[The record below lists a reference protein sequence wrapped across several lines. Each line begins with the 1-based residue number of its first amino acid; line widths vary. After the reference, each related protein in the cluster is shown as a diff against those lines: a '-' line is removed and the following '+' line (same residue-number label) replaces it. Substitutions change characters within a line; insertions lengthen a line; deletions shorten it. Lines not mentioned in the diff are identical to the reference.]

1 MSPAVRDIIDALIG
15 VALFFA
21 AQALVSDAEAA
32 IEEKDDMQVIRR
44 YFIAEGP
51 KAKKVA
57 KEGLKLANDSCRAG
71 IDLAKRF
78 GALGT
83 FGHRH
88 TPPYA
93 LVWDEGLVPDQNPG
107 FLPPELHL
115 EGSNRYYTCRPDK
128 RTRLGKEIHDA
139 LRALPVFSFSD
150 YACKEFGVQHST
162 IGGSDASRSGMA
174 MYHSVAGYM
183 KKKLVFS
190 IPFGGDQGG
199 GKVIDV
205 KIPQEFR
212 EITAGQFIDITGEG
226 GAS

>member
-21 AQALVSDAEAA
+21 AQALVSDAEAV
-32 IEEKDDMQVIRR
+32 IKEKDMQVIRR

-57 KEGLKLANDSCRAG
+57 KEGLKLASESSRAG
-71 IDLAKRF
+71 IDLAKQF

-83 FGHRH
+83 VGHRH
-88 TPPYA
+88 TTPYA
-93 LVWDEGLVPDQNPG
+93 LVWDEGHVPESNPG

-115 EGSNRYYTCRPDK
+115 EGGQRYHVCRPDK
-128 RTRLGKEIHDA
+128 RTKVGKEIYDA

-150 YACKEFGVQHST
+150 YACKEFGVKHST
-162 IGGSDASRSGMA
+162 IGGSGASRSGMA
-174 MYHSVAGYM
+174 MFHSVAGYM

-205 KIPQEFR
+205 KIPPEFR

-226 GAS
+226 GAA